1 MTTAAARLAIL
12 GLLALAPLSAG
23 AVCRYDSGDNTTVTF
38 SLPTT
43 ISVPADLAIGQVIP
57 GSTSAQA
64 TPANPPV
71 VTCGRWNGN
80 GKRWKESAETVTY
93 GVINSRGGYLAD
105 NVTYDTGVAGIGY
118 RITHP
123 GDYLTPYPLN
133 TESVLRSTFSVT
145 SGIELIKTG
154 PIVSGSILGAG
165 KLADWR
171 WGPLV
176 PETFRLANA
185 ITFTT
190 PSCKVL
196 TDPINVTLPP
206 VLQSKF
212 ASVGSSSG
220 RTAFSITLSCPTGT
234 AVRQITLHAATPA
247 GYPGVIAPAGS
258 GYAAGIGVQIL
269 DRNTN
274 PVTFET
280 QSLVSPDATA
290 SIAYYAQYFQTAA
303 ATSAGPVK
311 ATVTF
316 DLFYQ

>member
-1 MTTAAARLAIL
+1 MTTAARLAIL
-12 GLLALAPLSAG
+12 GLLALAPLCAR
-23 AVCRYDSGDNTTVTF
+23 AECRYLAGGNTPVTF
-38 SLPTT
+38 NLPTT
-43 ISVPADLAIGQVIP
+43 ISVPSDLAIGQVIP
-57 GSTSAQA
+57 GGTSAQA
-64 TPANPPV
+64 APADAPV
-71 VTCGRWNGN
+71 VTCGRWTGN
-80 GKRWKESAETVTY
+80 HWTESAETLTY
-93 GVINSRGGYLAD
+93 GVINARGGYLAD

-123 GDYLTPYPLN
+123 TKYLTPYPLN
-133 TESVLRSTFSVT
+133 TQSFSRSTFSVT

-171 WGPLV
+171 WGSLI

-196 TDPINVTLPP
+196 TNPINVALPP
-206 VLQSKF
+206 VLQSQF
-212 ASVGSSSG
+212 AGVGATSG

-269 DRNTN
+269 DRNIN

-280 QSLVSPDATA
+280 QSLVAPGATA